1 LAHMI
6 WQMVATG
13 RASRREHLRIQ
24 LNVPAEAIDA
34 ALVELVGDGRVVEH
48 DGVLSAESLHIPVG
62 SELGWEAAVSDHFRA
77 VATAIAAK
85 LKQGRSSR
93 RDIIGGGT
101 LSFTVYPGH
110 PFEQEVYALLQNTR
124 ARVGE
129 LWKHVAEHNSGVKA
143 PESAPK
149 ITFYFGQ
156 NVTGLDI
163 EGGLEDEE
171 ESYD

>member
-1 LAHMI
+1 MI

-13 RASRREHLRIQ
+13 RAARREHLQNQ
-24 LNVPAEAIDA
+24 LNAEPEAIDA
-34 ALVELVGDGRVVEH
+34 ALEELFADGRVVEQ

-85 LKQGRSSR
+85 LKHGRSR
-93 RDIIGGGT
+93 GGDIIGGGT

-110 PFEQEVYALLQNTR
+110 PFEQEVYALLDHTR

-129 LWKHVAEHNSGVKA
+129 LWKQVSEHNTRVKP
-143 PESAPK
+143 PESAPRV
-149 ITFYFGQ
+149 TFYFGQ
-156 NVTGLDI
+156 NVTGL
-163 EGGLEDEE
+163 ETEVASDEE
-171 ESYD
+171 DASYD